1 MADLSLRTYR
11 ARTVGDA
18 LVEIKRDLG
27 PDAVI
32 LHTRQFKAGGL
43 LGLWARPIVE
53 ITATAA
59 SNIAPRH
66 DKPGAR
72 VNRDHGAPM
81 SPRAARAAASSH
93 QNANGSVLADRLRQ
107 AYSTPGA
114 GSGVHASEDSGG
126 VAVAPARA
134 AGPREQDGAIDP
146 VTNGKALVAALA
158 TRAQIA
164 PTTSAAVSALESEL
178 GSIKTLLNQV
188 LARTNGSPAAVVPE
202 LLHARYI
209 RMLDADVSSEIA
221 DHILAEVRDE
231 LSRDELGDE
240 MIVHAA
246 VVRRL
251 SAALRIAGDDAT
263 PRPRKPSE
271 SARRIALVG
280 PTGVGKTTTVAKL
293 AATHKLRHG
302 LKVGLVTA
310 DTYRIAA
317 VDQLRTYAN
326 IIGLPLKVALTPADM
341 AAACDS
347 LHDCDVVLIDTAGR
361 APCDADRL
369 DELRDLLAAAKPHET
384 HLVLS
389 STTSERAMLQV
400 AERFSVV
407 GPNRLIFTKLDEAAN
422 FGTLVNIAKRVGVEL
437 SYLTTGQEVPDRI
450 EPVRP
455 DRIARLILEGGVVR

>member
-53 ITATAA
+53 ITATSA

-66 DKPGAR
+66 DKPGPR
-72 VNRDHGAPM
+72 PSRDTGAPM
-81 SPRAARAAASSH
+81 SPRAARAAASGH
-93 QNANGSVLADRLRQ
+93 HGANGSALADRLRQ
-107 AYSTPGA
+107 AYATPGA
-114 GSGVHASEDSGG
+114 SPDSGAGG
-126 VAVAPARA
+126 VAIAPAPGAGQRA
-134 AGPREQDGAIDP
+134 PESAIDP

-164 PTTSAAVSALESEL
+164 PTTSAAVSALENEL

-188 LARTNGSPAAVVPE
+188 LARTSGSPASVVPE

-231 LSRDELGDE
+231 LSRQEMGDE
-240 MIVHAA
+240 AIVHAA

-251 SAALRIAGDDAT
+251 SAALRIPGEEAAI
-263 PRPRKPSE
+263 RPRKPSE

-326 IIGLPLKVALTPADM
+326 IIGLPLRVALTPADM

-369 DELRDLLAAAKPHET
+369 DELRDLLGAAKPHET

-407 GPNRLIFTKLDEAAN
+407 SPNRLIFTKLDEAAN
-422 FGTLVNIAKRVGVEL
+422 FGTLVNVAKKVGVDL